1 MQYKKRAFI
10 YLLSAFNY
18 SDVISL
24 QHELGGICYFVYCM
38 LHDNV
43 KGLSISFIFFYEKK
57 KKVLI
62 QELLQYDAMFYIII
76 LLHSPSIK
84 MPSNAIL
91 MPKHPQGLVFLACL
105 MFLAL
110 AISGPSVR
118 SIYILTHLWLPYTI
132 GGQTCWCGFSYRRMY
147 CSTQYAWTQHHRHW
161 TIVASDSRYRISLNG
176 NGIITFY
183 WTLSWLIWH

>member
-84 MPSNAIL
+84 MSSNAIL

-161 TIVASDSRYRISLNG
+161 TIVASDSR
-176 NGIITFY
+176 
-183 WTLSWLIWH
+183 